1 MRYCGQVSAL
11 RTLKVGFVPG
21 TTPGKWIRRWEE
33 RMPEVPLEAFPVS
46 ETEQV
51 AVLHD
56 GLADLALVRLPLDRS
71 GLNVIP
77 LYAERP
83 VVVAPKDHEIAVFDE
98 VPVAELSAEHLL
110 QEPDSVPEWRD
121 IAEEISN
128 GSRKPLPDMA
138 NLEQALD
145 LVAAGLGI
153 LILPMSVARQQNRKD
168 LRSRPV
174 LGVAEFQVGLAWPA
188 DTTDEV
194 IEEFIG
200 VVRGRS
206 ANSSRQPSVQA
217 AQDAAPKKGRRAPA
231 GKSSGGTSGG
241 GKAASG
247 GRSGGGGGK
256 ASGGKSARSSGGGA
270 GRTGGSG
277 AAGKSGRKP
286 GSKGGNAR
294 RGR

>member
-1 MRYCGQVSAL
+1 VVRYCGQVSAL

-51 AVLHD
+51 AVLHS
-56 GLADLALVRLPLDRS
+56 GVADLALVRLPLDRS
-71 GLNVIP
+71 GLNLIP

-110 QEPDSVPEWRD
+110 QDPDSVPEWRD
-121 IAEEISN
+121 IAEEVRN

-138 NLEQALD
+138 NLEEGLD

-168 LRSRPV
+168 LRARPV
-174 LGVAEFQVGLAWPA
+174 LGIAEFQVGLAWPA
-188 DTTDEV
+188 DTSDEV

-241 GKAASG
+241 GTSG
-247 GRSGGGGGK
+247 GAK
-256 ASGGKSARSSGGGA
+256 TSGGKTSGGKGARSSGGGA